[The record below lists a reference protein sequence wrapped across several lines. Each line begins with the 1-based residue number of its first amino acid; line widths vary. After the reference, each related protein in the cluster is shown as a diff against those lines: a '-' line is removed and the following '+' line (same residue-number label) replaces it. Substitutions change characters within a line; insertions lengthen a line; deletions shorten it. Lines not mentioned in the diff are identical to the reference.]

1 MAKVEGYANAPF
13 EKLRQALEDNIAKG
27 DELGASIVLNID
39 GKNVVDIWGGYFDE
53 EKTKPWESDTITNVW
68 SSTKTIATFALLLA
82 HERGLLSVDDP
93 VAKYWPEFA
102 QNGKENVLV
111 RHFMSHT
118 SGVSGWQDPITFEEI
133 IDVPNSTARLAKQA
147 PWWEPGTASGYHA
160 SNMGHL
166 IGEVVKGATGRP
178 LKQFVAEQIAGPL
191 GADFQIGALEK
202 DWPRV
207 SPVIPPPPMPF
218 DFSKMDPNGPT
229 AKTFG
234 NPMMDAKVAML
245 PGWRHADMGAVNGH
259 SNARGLNR
267 ILSAIPN
274 GGTVDGIKLLSPET
288 IELIF
293 KEQSDGVD
301 VVIGMPLR
309 FGIGYGLGGGG
320 TAQTV
325 PWLPTEKMCFWGG
338 WGGSLEVMD
347 VHRKVTFTYVMN
359 SMGAGILG
367 NARSEQYVKLVW
379 EILKEQEGG
388 GKLAGG
394 DESGA
399 QDSWK
404 SGEETHPNI

>member
-1 MAKVEGYANAPF
+1 MAKVEGYADAPF
-13 EKLRQALEDNIAKG
+13 EKLKQILEEKIASG
-27 DELGASIVLNID
+27 EELGASIVLNID

-53 EKTKPWESDTITNVW
+53 EKTQPWKSDTITNVW
-68 SSTKTIATFALLLA
+68 SSTKTVATFALLLA
-82 HERGLLSVDDP
+82 HERGILSVDDP

-102 QNGKENVLV
+102 ENGKENVLV

-118 SGVSGWQDPITFEEI
+118 SGVSGWEDPITFDEI
-133 IDVPNSTARLAKQA
+133 CDVPTSTARLAKQA

-160 SNMGHL
+160 VTMGHL
-166 IGEVVKGATGRP
+166 IGELVKRATGKP
-178 LKQFVAEQIAGPL
+178 LKQFVADEIAGPL

-207 SPVIPPPPMPF
+207 SAVIPPPPLPF
-218 DFSKMDPNGPT
+218 DFATLDPKSPMV
-229 AKTFG
+229 KTFA
-234 NPMMDAKVAML
+234 NPPMDAKASQT
-245 PGWRHADMGAVNGH
+245 PAWRNADMAAVNGH

-288 IELIF
+288 IERIF
-293 KEQSDGVD
+293 EVQSDGPD

-347 VHRKVTFTYVMN
+347 VQRKVTLTYVMN

-367 NARSEQYVKLVW
+367 NARSQEYTETVW
-379 EILKEQEGG
+379 NILKQQEGN
-388 GKLAGG
+388 GKL
-394 DESGA
+394 
-399 QDSWK
+399 
-404 SGEETHPNI
+404 